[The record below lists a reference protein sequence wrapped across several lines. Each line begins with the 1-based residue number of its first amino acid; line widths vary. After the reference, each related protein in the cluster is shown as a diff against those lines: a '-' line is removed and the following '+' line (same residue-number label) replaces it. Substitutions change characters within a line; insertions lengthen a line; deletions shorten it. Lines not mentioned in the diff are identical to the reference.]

1 MPGMDDVALAP
12 GANRAL
18 PSDTARLDLV
28 VGWRDG
34 EADVDASALLVTP
47 DRRVRS
53 DADLVF
59 FNQPASP
66 EGSVN
71 HLGRTGGDAPQERIA
86 VDLDSVPSGVDAVV
100 VAVSRADG
108 TFGDLEELRLLVQ
121 DGAGV
126 ALAACTAGSATT
138 ETALVLGEVY
148 RHAGGWK
155 VRAVGQ
161 GWDSG
166 LAGLARDY
174 GVSVEDDDGGGEGDR
189 PGEEVGG
196 EDGAQSGRGVAAAAT
211 ATDGGGAGTD
221 DGGDGGGAGEA
232 VAVLAASGAP
242 APDRPDTVGPLVTA
256 GDTGRTAGTP
266 GARPARRG
274 VSTRRPSPAPAAV
287 PELRLAEEG
296 WQSAR
301 VFSVSGVGT
310 AAEQEKRATSALLAT
325 MTAVRA
331 FARVLTAPLGAPA
344 GALEAYLEVPFDLG
358 ESRVYP
364 DGVLRVARAG
374 TVWTALVEVKTG
386 DGRLARAQVE
396 NYLDVARARGFDAVL
411 TLSNE
416 IPPVPGE
423 HPVAVDGR
431 KLRSKVALHHLSWA
445 EVVAQAR
452 TTLTHRGAGDP
463 LQAWLLHE
471 LVRYLQHPRSGV
483 EDLGDVGP
491 GWVPVRE
498 AVTAGSLR
506 AGDRHA
512 PGVALSW
519 VRLVRVLALRLSA
532 ELGVSVTPV
541 LPRRLATDGAARVQ
555 TVTDHLVA
563 EGRLE
568 ATLRVPGAA
577 GPLGVVVDLRTG
589 QVRTSTRIRA
599 PQEGGAQR
607 RVAWLVRQLK
617 EAPGDVLVDVAFA
630 GRTGTTC
637 EPLSRVR
644 ETPGVLVPERGV
656 EVAAFTLTRTTPMGT
671 KRSGA
676 RGAFIP
682 SVTEA
687 VEGFHA
693 AVVQPLRAWV
703 PPVPQTVQDEV
714 PADDG

>member
-1 MPGMDDVALAP
+1 MIPGMDDVALAP
-12 GANRAL
+12 GANRTL
-18 PSDTARLDLV
+18 PADTARLDLV

-66 EGSVN
+66 EGSVS

-86 VDLDSVPSGVDAVV
+86 VDLDAVPSSVDAVV

-108 TFGDLEELRLLVQ
+108 TFGALEGLRLLVQ

-126 ALAACTAGSATT
+126 ALAACTVGSATT

-155 VRAVGQ
+155 VRSVGQ
-161 GWDSG
+161 GWDNG

-174 GVSVEDDDGGGEGDR
+174 GVSVEDDGDADR
-189 PGEEVGG
+189 PG
-196 EDGAQSGRGVAAAAT
+196 
-211 ATDGGGAGTD
+211 
-221 DGGDGGGAGEA
+221 GGDGGGDDERSGRGPAAAADTAADTAAGEA

-242 APDRPDTVGPLVTA
+242 EPARSDGADPSTPGPRGTEPARVTA
-256 GDTGRTAGTP
+256 
-266 GARPARRG
+266 ARPARRG
-274 VSTRRPSPAPAAV
+274 VSTQRPAPAPAAV

-325 MTAVRA
+325 MTAVKP
-331 FARVLTAPLGAPA
+331 FARALTAPLGAPA

-431 KLRSKVALHHLSWA
+431 KLRGKVALHHLSWA
-445 EVVAQAR
+445 EVVAEAR

-483 EDLGDVGP
+483 EDLDDVGP

-506 AGDRHA
+506 PGDRHA
-512 PGVALSW
+512 PGVALAW
-519 VRLVRVLALRLSA
+519 VRLVRVLSLRMSA
-532 ELGVSVTPV
+532 ELGVAVAPV
-541 LPRRLATDGAARVQ
+541 LPRRLASDGAARVAA
-555 TVTDHLVA
+555 VTDHLVS

-568 ATLRVPGAA
+568 TTLRVPGAA
-577 GPLGVVVDLRTG
+577 GPLGVVADLRTG
-589 QVRTSTRIRA
+589 QVRTSTRIKA

-607 RVAWLVRQLK
+607 RVTWLVRQLK
-617 EAPGDVLVDVAFA
+617 DAPGDVLVDVAFT
-630 GRTGTTC
+630 GRTTTTC

-644 ETPGVLVPERGV
+644 EDPGVLVPERGV
-656 EVAAFTLTRTTPMGT
+656 DVASFTLTRSTPMGT
-671 KRSGA
+671 KRSGT

-682 SVTEA
+682 SVVEA
-687 VEGFHA
+687 AEGFHA
-693 AVVQPLRAWV
+693 TVVQPLRAWV
-703 PPVPQTVQDEV
+703 PPVPQTVQDGV
-714 PADDG
+714 PAEPEVAAPVDEA